1 MHRFGTPVLRST
13 GDDTRETSAVSARLA
28 KQTIAR
34 GICNNLR
41 RPTSMRPHPDDE
53 VPQHEI
59 RHRGRH
65 RSLTQKE
72 RQLPKRRQ
80 AIEPVIGHLK
90 SDHHM
95 NRCHLKVADR
105 RCHSRDT
112 VRGGIRHEMAAAD
125 DCPQGDPSFF
135 APRFR
140 CSSGDICHMQSA
152 GIIYSASLLRL
163 RSPEIRPVVVEMNS
177 SGTTT
182 YGHAA
187 ENMHDCSACG

>member
-1 MHRFGTPVLRST
+1 MRST

-34 GICNNLR
+34 LICNNLR

-80 AIEPVIGHLK
+80 AIEPVIGHMK